1 MEIDDEGKVMKIT
14 NKQVVE
20 ECMARIEQLQEHIKA
35 VEAAAWCLRESKR
48 WVEVDYGNL
57 HDLLIS
63 EELEEWRNLAL
74 WGMTLD
80 GAERD
85 RVKAAAHQRFLR
97 DGMSVGKWLG
107 NGIEPSQWLVSDEEE
122 FRAMAKEAFGPK
134 G

>member
-1 MEIDDEGKVMKIT
+1 MEIDDEMKVMKIT

-35 VEAAAWCLRESKR
+35 VEAAAWCLRERKK

-80 GAERD
+80 DAERD
-85 RVKAAAHQRFLR
+85 RVKAAAHQRFLD
-97 DGMSVGKWLG
+97 DGQCVGTWMN
-107 NGIEPSQWLVSDEEE
+107 NGVQPSSWLVSDEEK
-122 FRAMAKEAFGPK
+122 FRAMAKKAFGPK
-134 G
+134 R